1 MPVIIEKLLTKPKV
15 YSGFEQNEKFYQNIK
30 RKRFINV
37 RNFFPAVVIM
47 VILRILYVP
56 SIYVALAAL
65 IVYAY
70 TTYTNIIENNKKI
83 DFLDSIMF
91 NDNVEPFEI
100 ESYLEYDQKLID
112 FYYKNKWYADFNL
125 TAYRKSLEA
134 TNNLLRYTYN
144 LSQNLMKQPE
154 QLYRNA
160 YEEYKEAL
168 NNLHSS
174 IYKIVSHSVE
184 DDIFN
189 DNLTTLQALLRK
201 HIVDIQKN
209 VIKCGYN
216 LYDINIWSIINPTN
230 IECEDDTKTKN
241 YSPNYSF
248 F

>member
-1 MPVIIEKLLTKPKV
+1 M
-15 YSGFEQNEKFYQNIK
+15 
-30 RKRFINV
+30 
-37 RNFFPAVVIM
+37 
-47 VILRILYVP
+47 
-56 SIYVALAAL
+56 
-65 IVYAY
+65 
-70 TTYTNIIENNKKI
+70 
-83 DFLDSIMF
+83 
-91 NDNVEPFEI
+91 
-100 ESYLEYDQKLID
+100 EYDHKLID
-112 FYYKNKWYADFNL
+112 FYYKNRWYTDFNL

-144 LSQNLMKQPE
+144 LSQNLMRNPE

-174 IYKIVSHSVE
+174 IYKMVSHSVE
-184 DDIFN
+184 NDVFN
-189 DNLTTLQALLRK
+189 DNLTTLKALLRK
-201 HIVDIQKN
+201 HIVDIQRN

-216 LYDINIWSIINPTN
+216 LYNINIWSIINPSN